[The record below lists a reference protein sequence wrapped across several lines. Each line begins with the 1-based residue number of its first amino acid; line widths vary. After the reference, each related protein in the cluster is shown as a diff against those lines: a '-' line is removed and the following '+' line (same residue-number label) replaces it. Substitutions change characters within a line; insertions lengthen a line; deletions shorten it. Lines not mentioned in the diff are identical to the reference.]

1 MNLKSIYETIIVFAV
16 MTGVLLPVRLL
27 FVTFVSDD
35 WLGSFGVISAISV
48 AILVLAK
55 KKKLGEF
62 GNMFQRQIEKL
73 LKGKR
78 RIVVYAE
85 TVFVLVLM
93 GSMILA
99 INQGN
104 STYAHMQDQFFVSEE
119 IDNPEKIMQHT
130 NEWTSSDWFY
140 GFIAAPV
147 AFVTAFPQMSAVIAS
162 IDGAL
167 DGWLMHF
174 YTVGF
179 VEYAEFLGILVV
191 YRYVIKTKSKAAIV
205 Q

>member
-1 MNLKSIYETIIVFAV
+1 MSVFCESISWGCRLNLKEIYETIIVFAV
-16 MTGVLLPVRLL
+16 ITVVLLPVRLL

-35 WLGSFGVISAISV
+35 WLGSFGVISAISI

-55 KKKLGEF
+55 KNKLGEF

-85 TVFVLVLM
+85 TVFVLALM

-104 STYAHMQDQFFVSEE
+104 STRQHMQDQF
-119 IDNPEKIMQHT
+119 
-130 NEWTSSDWFY
+130 
-140 GFIAAPV
+140 
-147 AFVTAFPQMSAVIAS
+147 
-162 IDGAL
+162 L
-167 DGWLMHF
+167 
-174 YTVGF
+174 
-179 VEYAEFLGILVV
+179 
-191 YRYVIKTKSKAAIV
+191 
-205 Q
+205 